1 MIVTWLAMFS
11 SLFSQL
17 IYVVIL
23 HFAYQFVPCQTTMSP
38 KIKISFQEWL
48 APLLSI
54 DTYIA
59 RLNDMRWMLQSTA
72 KLLEQDHSR
81 ASDQLRAAAC
91 NLQITIEYFEA
102 TRWHQLLQ
110 IRISLQYFVRRYGRF
125 PALDI
130 YGRCGWHDSA
140 FICQTSDW
148 IAAITVV

>member
-1 MIVTWLAMFS
+1 MSDNDVTED
-11 SLFSQL
+11 
-17 IYVVIL
+17 
-23 HFAYQFVPCQTTMSP
+23 
-38 KIKISFQEWL
+38 KISFQEWL

-130 YGRCGWHDSA
+130 YGRCG
-140 FICQTSDW
+140 
-148 IAAITVV
+148 